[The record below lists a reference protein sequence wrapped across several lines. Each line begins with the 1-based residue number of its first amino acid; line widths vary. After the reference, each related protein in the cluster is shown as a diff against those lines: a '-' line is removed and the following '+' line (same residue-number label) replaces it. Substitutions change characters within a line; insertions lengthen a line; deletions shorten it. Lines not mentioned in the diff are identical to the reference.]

1 MAEDKAVYH
10 GTGKRKTSVARVRL
24 MPGQGTV
31 TCNGRTIE
39 DYFPRSSDR
48 MLALSSLVLAGQNE
62 HFDVIVRLHGGGVT
76 GQAGAL
82 RHGIARALCEAD
94 PDLRGELKQR
104 GLPDARRARGR
115 AQEGRL
121 QEGATPPAVLQAL
134 ARSARCPGTSSART
148 AFADSRTTTS
158 RPISRCRSVAPSA
171 PARDRARRADRP
183 RVVVGRDTR
192 RSGPMLEDAL
202 VRRRR
207 LGRRRRPARGRH
219 PDARRSPGSCA
230 IAAPTSARSS
240 PPATTRTP
248 TTASSSSA
256 ATASSSPT
264 PRSSASRRC

>member
-94 PDLRGELKQR
+94 PNLRGELKKAGFLTR
-104 GLPDARRARGR
+104 DAREVERKKAGFKK
-115 AQEGRL
+115 A
-121 QEGATPPAVLQAL
+121 
-134 ARSARCPGTSSART
+134 
-148 AFADSRTTTS
+148 
-158 RPISRCRSVAPSA
+158 
-171 PARDRARRADRP
+171 
-183 RVVVGRDTR
+183 
-192 RSGPMLEDAL
+192 
-202 VRRRR
+202 
-207 LGRRRRPARGRH
+207 RRRPQFSKR
-219 PDARRSPGSCA
+219 
-230 IAAPTSARSS
+230 
-240 PPATTRTP
+240 
-248 TTASSSSA
+248 
-256 ATASSSPT
+256 
-264 PRSSASRRC
+264 